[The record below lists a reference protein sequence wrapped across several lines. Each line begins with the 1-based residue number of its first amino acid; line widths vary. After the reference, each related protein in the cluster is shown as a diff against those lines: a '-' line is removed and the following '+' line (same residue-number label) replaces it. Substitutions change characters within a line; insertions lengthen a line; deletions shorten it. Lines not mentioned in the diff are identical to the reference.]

1 MKPHTLSA
9 EQLRAFRFAQSGLL
23 AQPFADLQQ
32 CTQQLIGLQAQI
44 HPAAAL
50 AAAVRVPNLS
60 HADFDT
66 QLWQDKS
73 LVKIWG
79 QRGTLH
85 IYAQSD
91 WPLIHRVW
99 SGGSWW
105 KQRFIEEVMGTEK
118 DYEKLLNKV
127 EALAKKSPSIG
138 RTELRNLGVPERLLS
153 SWGGLFADLVYQGK
167 LCHVPRQ
174 GNEGRFAHRS
184 QWLPELAWQLP
195 PEAAA
200 RQEIV
205 KRYLKGYGPASV
217 QDLAHWAGWRMS
229 RAEAEL
235 KALEAELLPVQVDGQ
250 ALWGLKTQSKTLKAL
265 PKDALG
271 SMPLLLLPRFDPM
284 VLAHK
289 NKDWLIDASRYK
301 QVWQKAGHVEATVIE
316 SGRMVG
322 TWRYAKRKEALE
334 VSVWPFAK
342 LSRSSKAELEE
353 RAQILAHCFGLTSA
367 HCIYPQ

>member
-1 MKPHTLSA
+1 MKALTLSNA
-9 EQLRAFRFAQSGLL
+9 QLRYFRFAQSGLL
-23 AQPFADLQQ
+23 EPLADLQA
-32 CTQQLIGLQAQI
+32 CAKLLVGLQAQI

-60 HADFDT
+60 HADLDA

-91 WPLIHRVW
+91 WPLIHAVW

-105 KQRFIEEVMGTEK
+105 KRRFLEEGLGTDK
-118 DYEKLLNKV
+118 DYTRLLNKV
-127 EALAKKSPSIG
+127 EALAKKSPSLG
-138 RTELRNLGVPERLLS
+138 RTELRALGVPERLLS

-167 LCHVPRQ
+167 LCHLPRQ

-184 QWLPELAWQLP
+184 QWLPDLDWQLP
-195 PEAAA
+195 AEGLA
-200 RQEIV
+200 RREIV
-205 KRYLKGYGPASV
+205 KRYLSGYGPASV
-217 QDLAHWAGWRMS
+217 QDLAHWTGWRVS
-229 RAEAEL
+229 RAETEL
-235 KALEAELLPVQVDGQ
+235 KALQDELLAVQVEGQ
-250 ALWGLKTQSKTLKAL
+250 VLWALKSQAPALKTL
-265 PKDALG
+265 PKDANSAL
-271 SMPLLLLPRFDPM
+271 PLLLLPRFDPM

-289 NKDWLIDASRYK
+289 NKDWLIDTERYK

-316 SGRMVG
+316 SGRMAG
-322 TWRYAKRKEALE
+322 TWRYAKRKQNLE
-334 VSVWPFAK
+334 VSVWPFAA
-342 LSRSSKAELEE
+342 LSRSTKLQLEE
-353 RAQILAHCFGLTSA
+353 RAQVLAQCFGLASA